1 MEEMCKA
8 VIQELDKGRVS
19 EDATMRYL
27 SEMKKVEEGKLVAK
41 Q

>member
-1 MEEMCKA
+1 MEEMCKT

-19 EDATMRYL
+19 ENATMPLL
-27 SEMKKVEEGKLVAK
+27 SEMKKVEEAKLVAK